1 MLIDMKKHF
10 PFVLRIIIAI
20 ILFQTLRFKFTA
32 HPDSI
37 YIFETVGLEPIGR
50 IGIGVLEL
58 IAGILLLIPK
68 TIWAG
73 VLLTLGLIGG
83 AILMHLTLLGIEVN
97 NDGGTLF
104 ITAVIT
110 FILSV
115 IVLYLYRKEIP
126 IIGKKLN
133 F

>member
-1 MLIDMKKHF
+1 MKKHF